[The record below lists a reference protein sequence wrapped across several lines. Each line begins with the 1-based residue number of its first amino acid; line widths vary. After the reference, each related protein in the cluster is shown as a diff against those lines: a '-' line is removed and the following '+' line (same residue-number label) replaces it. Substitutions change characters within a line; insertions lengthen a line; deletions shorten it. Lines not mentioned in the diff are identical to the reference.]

1 MNPRSIQEYAEAMR
15 ARYLKATKKQKGRL
29 LEEFCETTG
38 YHRKAAIR
46 LLRQPPAKPIERR
59 GRKCVYEQALAI
71 PLKQVWEA
79 ANCICSKR
87 LVPFLPELVDS
98 LQRHNE
104 LHLEPDQHRLLLA
117 MSPSTLLRRAY
128 GHGPPA
134 LGESPQETSPTV
146 CPPIV
151 VRTPTASLR
160 QPSRIKC
167 PSAPSAVGLTSCP
180 ALCRPTWWPIAERVA
195 RASTCFR

>member
-46 LLRQPPAKPIERR
+46 LLRQAPAKPIERR
-59 GRKCVYEQALAI
+59 GRKCVYERTLAV

-117 MSPSTLLRRAY
+117 MSPSTMDRLLSESRRRRQ
-128 GHGPPA
+128 A
-134 LGESPQETSPTV
+134 LPYARQSSSAHPQPVCDSHQESSAHPH
-146 CPPIV
+146 
-151 VRTPTASLR
+151 LR
-160 QPSRIKC
+160 QL
-167 PSAPSAVGLTSCP
+167 G
-180 ALCRPTWWPIAERVA
+180 
-195 RASTCFR
+195 